1 MGQDSHG
8 SAGSRAG
15 GSTAWGLGQS
25 KATGR
30 AARLAVWGRRTL
42 TAGRPLAAAGARRG
56 SQVCVI
62 QEGGGEHQGEQV
74 EEVIVASDDDQDL
87 QQNLETVCTQLP
99 GPPPSRALQISP
111 AELSCRPLCS
121 PSRLLASVFPLHF
134 PCLRLPPRRLP
145 PALPSLACLTR
156 PFLSYPCRPRT
167 DILHTGT
174 PSHPR
179 LTSSSAHEALLTA
192 RQQTPIPSGA
202 L

>member
-145 PALPSLACLTR
+145 PAPGEGSHQHSQAWRASHGPSSAT
-156 PFLSYPCRPRT
+156 PADPEQTSST
-167 DILHTGT
+167 QAHLHTPG
-174 PSHPR
+174 
-179 LTSSSAHEALLTA
+179 
-192 RQQTPIPSGA
+192 
-202 L
+202 